1 MHGSVD
7 GWWRRHR
14 VLHVYVLGALTHCLL
29 GSSRAVHRQQ
39 HAATALASRQHS
51 ASSASFFDLDDFTEL
66 DSTKARHSSRLGGTP
81 YTTPSPYFAH
91 STQPSVPDWYRGAAP
106 PTAKCPPNVQAVV
119 NETGF
124 VPVTMFG
131 ASPSGSGDDD
141 DAVRAAL
148 NSGCGGVIFFPPG
161 KYSFNSSVEVFTGE
175 SATVFLG
182 RAGPGS
188 TGEQFSLAGNAQVT
202 CKNGPA
208 FIVGNCSKGGPGG
221 VEFYNM

>member
-1 MHGSVD
+1 MHSGLSAAGPLQRADGGSVPTELD
-7 GWWRRHR
+7 PTRN
-14 VLHVYVLGALTHCLL
+14 
-29 GSSRAVHRQQ
+29 
-39 HAATALASRQHS
+39 
-51 ASSASFFDLDDFTEL
+51 SASFFDLDDFTEL
-66 DSTKARHSSRLGGTP
+66 ESTRRRHASQVGGAL
-81 YTTPSPYFAH
+81 YTTPSRYFTQ
-91 STQPSVPDWYRGAAP
+91 STHPSVPDWYRGAAP

-131 ASPSGSGDDD
+131 ATPSGSGHDD

-148 NSGCGGVIFFPPG
+148 DSGCGGVIFFPPG
-161 KYSFNSSVEVFTGE
+161 KYSFNNSVEVFTGE

-208 FIVGNCSKGGPGG
+208 FVVGTIFKTYGSR
-221 VEFYNM
+221 FTLILAY